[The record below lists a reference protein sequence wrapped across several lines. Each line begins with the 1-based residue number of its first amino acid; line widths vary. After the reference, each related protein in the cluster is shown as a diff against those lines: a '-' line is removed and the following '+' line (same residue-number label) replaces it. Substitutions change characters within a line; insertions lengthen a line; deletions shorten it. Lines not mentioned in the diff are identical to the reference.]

1 MTADAPALVSVDDIV
16 SARRRLSGLI
26 RDTPLRA
33 VHLPG
38 DPTALTLVKCEH
50 LQSTG
55 SFKLRGALNALL
67 IALERGPRRGC
78 ITYSAGNH
86 GRALAHAAKIAGVP
100 AIVVMPATATEAKI
114 EWTRL
119 AGAEVVVV
127 DPDAIVTRAHEIEA
141 ERGLGFIH
149 PFDDR
154 DVIAGQGTVALEIL
168 DQLGGREIDAVL
180 VPVGGGGLLS
190 GIARVLSDRRPSV
203 RIIGVEPEFAG
214 DLAEGF
220 RTGSR
225 VAWGREQTR
234 RTIADGLRSPQV
246 GALPWAHISALV
258 DDVLTV
264 PEARIIEALQLL
276 AAQTDTVIEP
286 SGAVATA
293 ALLHHGAELRGAR
306 VVSLLTGANIDDAS
320 FAELLGSAAPTQ
332 STPTSSSAEEGR
344 S

>member
-1 MTADAPALVSVDDIV
+1 MTDHLLDLISVDDIV
-16 SARRRLSGLI
+16 AARRRLSGLI
-26 RDTPLRA
+26 RETPLRA
-33 VHLPG
+33 VQLPH
-38 DPTALTLVKCEH
+38 DPTTDVLVKCEN
-50 LQSTG
+50 LQPTG

-67 IALERGPRRGC
+67 VALERGPRRGF

-86 GRALAHAAKIAGVP
+86 GRALAHAAQIAGVP
-100 AIVVMPATATEAKI
+100 STVVMPATATEAKV

-127 DPDAIVTRAHEIEA
+127 DPDDIVTRAHAIED

-168 DQLGGREIDAVL
+168 DQLGGGEIDAIL
-180 VPVGGGGLLS
+180 VPVGGGGLLA
-190 GIARVLSDRRPSV
+190 GIARILSDRLPDT

-220 RTGSR
+220 RTGTR

-264 PEARIIEALQLL
+264 PEEGILDALRLL
-276 AAQTDTVIEP
+276 AVQTDTVIEP
-286 SGAVATA
+286 SAAVATA
-293 ALLHHGAELRGAR
+293 ALLHHGDTFRGAR
-306 VVSLLTGANIDDAS
+306 VVSLLTGGNVDDAS
-320 FAELLGSAAPTQ
+320 FAKLLGSPAPTQ
-332 STPTSSSAEEGR
+332 STPTSSRPEEGR